1 MTYLEEAVEQLRK
14 ARDANEARAA
24 ARTRRWLTEGAVP
37 ILTEINQR
45 RMEIADGFIR
55 LAAIERAIPPDPQI
69 LPHELELRV
78 GAALETA
85 RAYGMAT
92 GDRRARW
99 VVDQMVRGL
108 TAADAGDDLSGE
120 YRAFVVSAEGGWD
133 EGIAP

>member
-1 MTYLEEAVEQLRK
+1 MTYLEEAAEQLRR
-14 ARDANEARAA
+14 ARSANDARAGGVNS
-24 ARTRRWLTEGAVP
+24 WLTEGAVP
-37 ILTEINQR
+37 LLTEVNQR

-78 GAALETA
+78 NAALETA
-85 RAYGMAT
+85 RAYGMAAD
-92 GDRRARW
+92 DRGARW

-108 TAADAGDDLSGE
+108 TAADVGDDLSDE